1 MHFRQVSRREF
12 ITLLGGAA
20 VAWPRVARAQQ
31 GQRVRRVCVLE
42 GISADSPGAKTRHAA
57 FLEGLQQLGWTPGRN
72 VQIEVRYAEGDE
84 AAIRKY
90 AAELVALTPD
100 VLVAAGGTPT
110 EVALKVTRTIP
121 IVFVI
126 APDPVGSGFVESL
139 SQPGAN
145 ATGFMMFEYN
155 LCGKWLELLKEI
167 APNVTHAAILR
178 NAGTAAGI
186 GQVAVI
192 QAVAPLVGIEV
203 SSIDLRA
210 PDQIERAIAA
220 FARRRSN
227 GGMIQT
233 ASPTGAAN
241 FDSIITAAARY
252 KLPAVFVH
260 RTLVAAAGLISYGPN
275 FEDQFRR
282 AADYVDRILKGEKP
296 ADLPVQ
302 APNKYELAINL
313 KTAKALGL
321 TVPETLLAR
330 ADEVIE

>member
-1 MHFRQVSRREF
+1 MMRRREF
-12 ITLLGGAA
+12 MTLLGGAT
-20 VAWPRVARAQQ
+20 AWPIAARAQQ
-31 GQRVRRVCVLE
+31 GQRVRLVCILE
-42 GISADSPGAKTRHAA
+42 GISANTPGSKARYAA
-57 FLEGLQQLGWTPGRN
+57 FLEGLQQLGWTSGRN

-90 AAELVALTPD
+90 AEELVALAPD
-100 VLVAAGGTPT
+100 VLVAAGSTPT
-110 EVALKVTRTIP
+110 EMAVKVTRTIP

-186 GQVAVI
+186 GQFAVI

-203 SSIDLRA
+203 SSIDLRG

-241 FDSIITAAARY
+241 FNLIVAAAERY
-252 KLPAVFVH
+252 KLPAVFVQ
-260 RTLVAAAGLISYGPN
+260 RTLVAAGGLISYGPN

-282 AADYVDRILKGEKP
+282 AADYVNRILKGEKP

-321 TVPETLLAR
+321 TIPPTLLAR